1 MQGVKENVHYLE
13 EALVEVMEEALEEA
27 QEEALEELQQ
37 QVQLHVEEHFVEL
50 HQRKAFPM
58 MLLKFGGT

>member
-13 EALVEVMEEALEEA
+13 ESLVEVLKEALVEV
-27 QEEALEELQQ
+27 QEEALEKLQQ
-37 QVQLHVEEHFVEL
+37 QVQLHVEEHSVEL

-58 MLLKFGGT
+58 MLSKFGGT

>member
-13 EALVEVMEEALEEA
+13 ESLVEVLKEALEEV

-37 QVQLHVEEHFVEL
+37 QVHLLMVERVGL
-50 HQRKAFPM
+50 
-58 MLLKFGGT
+58 